1 MDMEGTG
8 GTVPGIQIFN
18 ESRKG
23 YIAYGLRDNIRR
35 MENFVRAPMDDLL
48 FLYDPNMNTNVQVIP
63 HESGVV
69 GNDPSNTY
77 FRKDW

>member
-1 MDMEGTG
+1 
-8 GTVPGIQIFN
+8 
-18 ESRKG
+18 
-23 YIAYGLRDNIRR
+23 